1 MNESKWSLWFCVPH
15 YRVTVPCWSLWL
27 IETGTFAPVLS
38 DATPKKKER
47 SSDGTP
53 MISGFSLEKG
63 VDGEL
68 PYMINVLYT
77 QKMST

>member
-1 MNESKWSLWFCVPH
+1 MNLNGHFGFVSLTT
-15 YRVTVPCWSLWL
+15 VTVPCWSLWL
-27 IETGTFAPVLS
+27 IESGIFAPVLS

-53 MISGFSLEKG
+53 MISGFLLEKG

-77 QKMST
+77 QKTST

>member
-1 MNESKWSLWFCVPH
+1 MIESATL
-15 YRVTVPCWSLWL
+15 
-27 IETGTFAPVLS
+27 APVLS

-68 PYMINVLYT
+68 PYMMKVLYT
-77 QKMST
+77 QKTST